1 MVKNL
6 PAIAGGHKSDFWSR
20 KIPKA
25 ARQPSLFA
33 TTTEPGFYCSGTT
46 TPEAH
51 APESPCSAAKEATAL
66 RNPSTA
72 RRTQH
77 SHK

>member
-6 PAIAGGHKSDFWSR
+6 PAVAGGHKLDFWSR

-33 TTTEPGFYCSGTT
+33 TTTEPGFYSPGATT
-46 TPEAH
+46 TEAH
-51 APESPCSAAKEATAL
+51 SP
-66 RNPSTA
+66 
-72 RRTQH
+72 
-77 SHK
+77 